1 MRALAARRMLFVSGP
16 ESQSAAIAVEPAAR
30 QRSASAAKGI
40 LWLASYPKSGNTWT
54 RTFLHNLFGL
64 LEGRDDEYDIN
75 KINEF
80 TTWDISARAYK
91 RHMNE
96 TPSSENKAL
105 IAATRPKVQADIVAR
120 TNGLAIVK
128 THHALVEDRGYPV
141 INFAV
146 TSGAVYVVRNPLDV
160 AISYAH
166 HMGSDIDHA
175 IENMGTE
182 NYETPVTEHSVYE
195 VYGSWTQH
203 VSSWTRRPH
212 RAIHVM
218 RYEDMLD
225 DPKGTFANLARFL
238 LLNPTPEQLDTA
250 IDRASF
256 KRLQEQEKAH
266 GFREKPERAKSF
278 FREGR
283 AGQWREQLSRR
294 QIRKIVKAHGKQM
307 KRFQYLTKD
316 LANLS

>member
-1 MRALAARRMLFVSGP
+1 MTAAQQGP
-16 ESQSAAIAVEPAAR
+16 TLGVDAPPDLRPATR
-30 QRSASAAKGI
+30 PAKGI

-54 RTFLHNLFGL
+54 RAFLHNLFGL
-64 LEGRDDEYDIN
+64 LEGNDTEYDIN

-80 TTWDISARAYK
+80 TTWDISAQAYR

-96 TPSSENKAL
+96 APSNENKAL

-160 AISYAH
+160 AISFAH
-166 HMGSDIDHA
+166 HMGSDIDTA
-175 IENMGTE
+175 IEHMAIE
-182 NYETPVTEHSVYE
+182 NYETPVTDKSVYE
-195 VYGSWTQH
+195 VYGSWSRH
-203 VSSWTRRPH
+203 VESWTRRPH
-212 RAIHVM
+212 RAIHIM
-218 RYEDMLD
+218 RYEDMLE
-225 DPKGTFANLARFL
+225 DPTKAFGKLARFL
-238 LLNPTPEQLDTA
+238 LLAPTAQQLNTA

-256 KRLQEQEKAH
+256 KRLQEQEAAH
-266 GFREKPERAKSF
+266 GFREKPESAKSF

-294 QIRKIVKAHGKQM
+294 QIRKIVKTHRKQM
-307 KRFQYLTKD
+307 TRFDYLTKE
-316 LANLS
+316 LTHLT